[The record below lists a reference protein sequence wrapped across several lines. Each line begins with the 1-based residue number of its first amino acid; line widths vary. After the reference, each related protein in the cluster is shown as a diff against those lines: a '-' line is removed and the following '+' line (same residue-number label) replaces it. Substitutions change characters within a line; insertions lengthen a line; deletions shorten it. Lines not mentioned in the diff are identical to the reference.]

1 MVKSEQV
8 KPFFYAGCLLS
19 ASVVMS
25 SAYADDYSYEENV
38 STSVYSSKSVQVEPT
53 QQSTVKKPIQNGIKG
68 LSLGNKSASDVES
81 GALIKP
87 LANLKVPGKSNLA
100 TEQTAAAIKPAGL
113 SLKLNGLSKPAVSQ
127 DTTSETTTPKLGLSA
142 LAGSTLLNSSE
153 GEPLASP
160 ESVAPAEEPSMFAFL
175 DDWFGI
181 EEVKPWQKGTLAQQ
195 EMKPGGAVPE
205 FELFTNKVL
214 AYKQGARGGSGVGGG
229 GCGCN

>member
-1 MVKSEQV
+1 MANSYQV

-19 ASVVMS
+19 ASVAMS
-25 SAYADDYSYEENV
+25 SAHADDYSYEESV
-38 STSVYSSKSVQVEPT
+38 STSVYSSKSLQVEST
-53 QQSTVKKPIQNGIKG
+53 QQSTVKSPIQNGIKG
-68 LSLGNKSASDVES
+68 LSLGKRSASDGEP

-113 SLKLNGLSKPAVSQ
+113 SLKLNGLAKPAVSQ
-127 DTTSETTTPKLGLSA
+127 DTTSETTTAKLGLSA
-142 LAGSTLLNSSE
+142 LAGSTVLDSSE
-153 GEPLASP
+153 GEALASS
-160 ESVAPAEEPSMFAFL
+160 ESEAPAEKPSMFAFL

-181 EEVKPWQKGTLAQQ
+181 EEVKPWQKGTLAQK